1 MGNISR
7 AREILKTSAAIDGYQ
22 GSPLNEDY
30 LTLLKQSG
38 ITAYFTSVSDSH
50 TSLRDTMQNIGSL
63 KEFVAEHEAD
73 VVLCRT
79 ADDIRSAKESERIGI
94 FLSFQDTHCLGLD
107 IGLMDLFYEL
117 GVRMVQLTANDANM
131 IGDGCGEPRQAGLTR
146 LGKRLVKKLNELGVL
161 IDLSHVGDRSR
172 EDAIDTSEGPCIV
185 SHGNAMGFCSNP
197 RNVSDSV
204 IKKLVSRGGMIGA
217 TTYPSLCTWE
227 PRPTMGDFIDN
238 VDYLANLVGVDAVGL
253 GLAQVEGVNLD
264 AYLSQYPALYGPTCW
279 PSGTESITAWPEIVD
294 CLLDRGY
301 SEASVRKII
310 GENWFSMI
318 KLVVG

>member
-50 TSLRDTMQNIGSL
+50 TSLRDTMRNIRSL
-63 KEFVAEHEAD
+63 KEFIAEYEAD
-73 VVLCRT
+73 LVLCRR
-79 ADDIRSAKESERIGI
+79 ADDILSAKESERIGI
-94 FLSFQDTHCLGLD
+94 FLSFQDTQCLGLD

-117 GVRMVQLTANDANM
+117 DVRMVQLTANDANM
-131 IGDGCGEPRQAGLTR
+131 IGDGCGEPEAGRADSPRQALGEEAERTR
-146 LGKRLVKKLNELGVL
+146 VL
-161 IDLSHVGDRSR
+161 ADLSHVGDRSR

-204 IKKLVSRGGMIGA
+204 IKKLVSRGGVIGA

-227 PRPTMGDFIDN
+227 PKPTMGDFIDN
-238 VDYLANLVGVDAVGL
+238 VDYLVDLVGVDAVGL

-264 AYLSQYPALYGPTCW
+264 AYLSQYPAYMARHVGRRAPNRLPLG
-279 PSGTESITAWPEIVD
+279 PEIVNS
-294 CLLDRGY
+294 LLDRGY

-310 GENWFSMI
+310 GENWFSII